1 MATRSKI
8 AIENAD
14 GTVSAIYCH
23 WDGYPQHNGMM
34 LAEHYTNREKVQ
46 QLIDLGSISSLR
58 EYVFPEGEHSFERP
72 ESATTIAYHRDRGED
87 LVIEQYSSVDEYLK
101 GDLEEYG
108 YLFTADDEWIWV
120 DGDYPPSDR
129 VKYAKKCS
137 EIESR

>member
-34 LAEHYTNREKVQ
+34 LAENYTNREKVQ

-120 DGDYPPSDR
+120 DGDYSPSDR
-129 VKYAKKCS
+129 VKYSKKCS